1 MELNRDLIIYQ
12 GDDIVH
18 KVILTNDDGST
29 FNIIE
34 EGDGDYAYVSTI
46 KKQGETSLS
55 NLGEL
60 LATFDWD
67 DEDVANLTQGIVVF
81 TLDKTIS
88 KDLLP
93 GRHIYDV
100 KQIDTGSSPHVVL
113 TLFSGLVTVLPEVT
127 KEATL
132 GG

>member
-46 KKQGETSLS
+46 KMQGETSLS

-67 DEDVANLTQGIVVF
+67 DEDVTNLTQGIVVF

-88 KDLLP
+88 KTLPP

-100 KQIDTGSSPHVVL
+100 KQIDTGSSPNVVL

-127 KEATL
+127 KEAS
-132 GG
+132 